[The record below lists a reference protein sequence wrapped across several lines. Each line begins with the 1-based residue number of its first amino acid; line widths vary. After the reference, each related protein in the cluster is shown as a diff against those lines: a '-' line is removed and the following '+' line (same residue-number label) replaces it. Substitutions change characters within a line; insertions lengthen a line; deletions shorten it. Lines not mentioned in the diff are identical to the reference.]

1 MTNLKDKLL
10 LVLIMFLSFSSSA
23 LCIEIPDSMK
33 QAMASETAGMP
44 SMINLVLSMV
54 IVIALIY
61 ATGWVYNKLNLVNRD
76 KLNKL
81 GADEFDKHKFSVLQ
95 TMPLGQHR
103 YLYSI
108 EMNEKVLLVGSTP
121 SHISLIKEFS
131 NEDKSEKLNLK
142 DDYSQTG
149 QHQDVDSNVQVTQKS
164 DVNSKSS
171 INIDDLYKKYKS

>member
-1 MTNLKDKLL
+1 
-10 LVLIMFLSFSSSA
+10 
-23 LCIEIPDSMK
+23 
-33 QAMASETAGMP
+33 
-44 SMINLVLSMV
+44 
-54 IVIALIY
+54 
-61 ATGWVYNKLNLVNRD
+61 
-76 KLNKL
+76 
-81 GADEFDKHKFSVLQ
+81 
-95 TMPLGQHR
+95 
-103 YLYSI
+103 
-108 EMNEKVLLVGSTP
+108 MNGKVLLVGSTP

>member
-1 MTNLKDKLL
+1 MTNFKDKLL

-81 GADEFDKHKFSVLQ
+81 GAADFDKQKFSVLQ

-108 EMNEKVLLVGSTP
+108 EMNGKILLVGSTP

-131 NEDKSEKLNLK
+131 KDEKCEEINLK
-142 DDYSQTG
+142 ENYSAQE
-149 QHQDVDSNVQVTQKS
+149 QDSDEESKATQSPKS
-164 DVNSKSS
+164 GVNYKSS